1 MNLNK
6 ILKNVFLVVLFGLI
20 VSACATKKSVKTTTD
35 STTTK
40 AAETKAESQKA
51 DPIEKLDALM
61 QGDVYIGSDTV
72 GELASGVPD
81 RVFFATNETILT
93 TASRETLR
101 KQAAWLRQNSDVTVV
116 VEGHADE
123 RGTREYNLA
132 LGERRANAA
141 KDYLMTYGV
150 SSDRIKVL
158 SYGKERPVD
167 SGSNPLSWSKNR
179 RSVTVKAN

>member
-1 MNLNK
+1 MNLSN
-6 ILKNVFLVVLFGLI
+6 ILKNIFLVVLVSLA
-20 VSACATKKSVKTTTD
+20 VSACASKKTTTTSID
-35 STTTK
+35 S
-40 AAETKAESQKA
+40 Q
-51 DPIEKLDALM
+51 I
-61 QGDVYIGSDTV
+61 QGDVYAGTDTV
-72 GELASGVPD
+72 EYLAKGVPD
-81 RVFFATNETILT
+81 RVFFATNESILT
-93 TASRETLR
+93 TMSRDTLR
-101 KQAAWLRQNSDVTVV
+101 KQAAWLRENPSVSIV

-141 KDYLMTYGV
+141 KDYLMTYGI
-150 SSDRIKVL
+150 SADRISVI

>member
-1 MNLNK
+1 MNLSK
-6 ILKNVFLVVLFGLI
+6 ILKNTFLVVLLTLV
-20 VSACATKKSVKTTTD
+20 VSACASKKTTT
-35 STTTK
+35 TTK
-40 AAETKAESQKA
+40 IDSQ
-51 DPIEKLDALM
+51 I
-61 QGDVYIGSDTV
+61 QGDVFIGNDTV
-72 GELASGVPD
+72 EYLAKGVPD
-81 RVFFATNETILT
+81 RVFFATNESILT
-93 TASRETLR
+93 TKSRDTLR
-101 KQAAWLRQNSDVTVV
+101 KQAAWLRENTNVNVV

-141 KDYLMTYGV
+141 KDYLMTYGI
-150 SSDRIKVL
+150 SADRISVI

>member
-6 ILKNVFLVVLFGLI
+6 ILKNGFLILVASLVLT
-20 VSACATKKSVKTTTD
+20 ACATQQKSSV
-35 STTTK
+35 
-40 AAETKAESQKA
+40 SQ
-51 DPIEKLDALM
+51 M
-61 QGDVYIGSDTV
+61 QGDVYTGTDTV
-72 GELASGVPD
+72 EYLASGVPD

-101 KQAAWLRQNSDVTVV
+101 KQAAWLRKNSSINVV
-116 VEGHADE
+116 LEGHADE

-132 LGERRANAA
+132 LGERRANSA
-141 KDYLMTYGV
+141 KDYLMTYGI
-150 SSDRIKVL
+150 SADRISVL

>member
-1 MNLNK
+1 MILNK
-6 ILKNVFLVVLFGLI
+6 IFKNTLLILTACLVL
-20 VSACATKKSVKTTTD
+20 SACATKKEIADVKG
-35 STTTK
+35 S
-40 AAETKAESQKA
+40 
-51 DPIEKLDALM
+51 M
-61 QGDVYIGSDTV
+61 QGDVYTGTDTV
-72 GELASGVPD
+72 EYLAEGVPD
-81 RVFFATNETILT
+81 RVFFATNESILT

-101 KQAAWLRQNSDVTVV
+101 AQAAWMRKNSSINVV
-116 VEGHADE
+116 LEGHADE

-141 KDYLMTYGV
+141 KDYLMTYGI
-150 SSDRIKVL
+150 SSDRITVL

>member
-1 MNLNK
+1 MNLGK
-6 ILKNVFLVVLFGLI
+6 IFKNVLLVILACLAL
-20 VSACATKKSVKTTTD
+20 SACATQKKSTG
-35 STTTK
+35 
-40 AAETKAESQKA
+40 Q
-51 DPIEKLDALM
+51 M
-61 QGDVYIGSDTV
+61 QGDVYTGTDTV
-72 GELASGVPD
+72 EYLASGVPD
-81 RVFFATNETILT
+81 RVFFATNESILT
-93 TASRETLR
+93 TKSRDTLR
-101 KQAAWLRQNSDVTVV
+101 KQAAWMRKNSNLTFVI
-116 VEGHADE
+116 EGHADE

-150 SSDRIKVL
+150 AGSRLSVI

>member
-1 MNLNK
+1 MTLSK
-6 ILKNVFLVVLFGLI
+6 ILKNVFLIVVASSLLA
-20 VSACATKKSVKTTTD
+20 ACATKKV
-35 STTTK
+35 STG
-40 AAETKAESQKA
+40 Q
-51 DPIEKLDALM
+51 M
-61 QGDVYIGSDTV
+61 QGDVYTGTDTV
-72 GELASGVPD
+72 EYLASGVPD
-81 RVFFATNETILT
+81 RVFFATNESVLT

-101 KQAAWLRQNSDVTVV
+101 KQATWLRKNPKINVV
-116 VEGHADE
+116 LEGHADE

-150 SSDRIKVL
+150 SSDRIQVI
-158 SYGKERPVD
+158 SYGKEKPVD